1 MTTPRSRLPRFAS
14 QHLAT
19 QHANHFGQAAATRV
33 HAARDGFG
41 HAESDPRARRATY
54 RHLPLASLILLA
66 TVLASRPV
74 YALAPPATAATDAT
88 QPAPTA
94 APTPAKAKAAP
105 TPVQGDATVQADAQG
120 RTATKA
126 SKGTKTPKGATKAS
140 AKKPSAGG
148 KKAISIDD
156 EFLIEG
162 KLEKPNAYYIL
173 RRSSIDF
180 DWARLGATFS
190 PLVLESVQDPLF

>member
-1 MTTPRSRLPRFAS
+1 
-14 QHLAT
+14 
-19 QHANHFGQAAATRV
+19 
-33 HAARDGFG
+33 
-41 HAESDPRARRATY
+41 
-54 RHLPLASLILLA
+54 
-66 TVLASRPV
+66 V

-88 QPAPTA
+88 QPAPKA

-105 TPVQGDATVQADAQG
+105 TPAKDGATVQADAQAG
-120 RTATKA
+120 TST
-126 SKGTKTPKGATKAS
+126 KGTKAPKGATKAS
-140 AKKPSAGG
+140 SKKPAAGG